1 MQAAAE
7 SDHAIAAAMQA
18 EEVERANSWRQ
29 TQQDEQDRQEEAVE
43 VEDDAA
49 ADYAIAAAMQAEEE
63 RRASNWR
70 RSQQQQ
76 QQRRQS
82 QPLQQRF
89 RQQSRTSSVAVEA
102 EGDSRRSSRSSD
114 RSRNLKEK
122 SVLWQRAWLWAF
134 AIIDLLGIFG
144 LFLQLTPR
152 GLPLT
157 MDALVARLDS
167 ALLNEFF
174 FPPTVVLLVLVL
186 VGGVVGTALSCRPL
200 LWLYASCCLVMIGLR
215 CFLLFEM
222 SKHETTSERTALL
235 VDVLLTTA
243 CILVESSALEQSAR
257 LAIDLR
263 LNDAARRKHQLRS
276 NRRANSSPE
285 HQRAS
290 SYPQGQGG
298 HSPSR
303 RVNDGDGDGE
313 GEGGRVRGAGGS
325 RESRSPSRRLG
336 RRAFGFGLGRRRE
349 PDGASGGGSIAASQ
363 SAVRRRTAD
372 EAAGVCPGACTRT
385 STEALDHESI
395 CCGMPR
401 GVTSPGGIELG
412 GSSSPGMALG
422 VPVSAGVPITA
433 TIPMVRS
440 EDDAATVHADVDL
453 SSFRP
458 TRHAPS
464 RT

>member
-1 MQAAAE
+1 MQG
-7 SDHAIAAAMQA
+7 
-18 EEVERANSWRQ
+18 R
-29 TQQDEQDRQEEAVE
+29 EEAVE

-49 ADYAIAAAMQAEEE
+49 ADESAIAAAMQAEEDRLPSE
-63 RRASNWR
+63 QLASARSSSSSSGGNRSHCSNVSGSRVARRALPSKPR
-70 RSQQQQ
+70 ATRDGHLVLPIG
-76 QQRRQS
+76 R
-82 QPLQQRF
+82 
-89 RQQSRTSSVAVEA
+89 A
-102 EGDSRRSSRSSD
+102 
-114 RSRNLKEK
+114 NLKEK

-263 LNDAARRKHQLRS
+263 LERRGTAQASIPLERGGLIVARSTSGHLRT
-276 NRRANSSPE
+276 P
-285 HQRAS
+285 
-290 SYPQGQGG
+290 
-298 HSPSR
+298 
-303 RVNDGDGDGE
+303 RVKADTAPL
-313 GEGGRVRGAGGS
+313 GA
-325 RESRSPSRRLG
+325 
-336 RRAFGFGLGRRRE
+336 
-349 PDGASGGGSIAASQ
+349 
-363 SAVRRRTAD
+363 
-372 EAAGVCPGACTRT
+372 
-385 STEALDHESI
+385 
-395 CCGMPR
+395 
-401 GVTSPGGIELG
+401 
-412 GSSSPGMALG
+412 
-422 VPVSAGVPITA
+422 
-433 TIPMVRS
+433 
-440 EDDAATVHADVDL
+440 
-453 SSFRP
+453 
-458 TRHAPS
+458 
-464 RT
+464 